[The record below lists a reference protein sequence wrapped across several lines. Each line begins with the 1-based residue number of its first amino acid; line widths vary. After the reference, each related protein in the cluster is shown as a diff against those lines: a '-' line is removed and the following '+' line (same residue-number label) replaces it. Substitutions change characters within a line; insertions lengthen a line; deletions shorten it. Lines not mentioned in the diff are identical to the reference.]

1 MRKAAGRMSG
11 LRVRSG
17 SVVPFLYAGAGH
29 DFGELSRAA
38 SPLRNPAGESACRW
52 MACMILAALL
62 CASAP
67 AAAAPAAA
75 PARPAESPLSLSL
88 PEVVIESPDLER
100 LIARRV
106 RPAPP
111 GRLGVRLPDVLIEG
125 EVPPMTLPARPLPAE
140 REPDPE
146 LTQAM
151 GRITRFFGSG
161 AKIFETGLAYWKKGQ
176 PVEALA
182 FFEEAARKAGE
193 PGPRGAALF
202 WGAEAALRL
211 GKEEDARRLRG
222 EILRLPPLPP
232 EPYASAARYALAE
245 EACRG
250 GGHRACLAAL
260 DGGRWRA
267 EDFASGEAR
276 LLRAWAHERLGARPQ
291 ALAALAGLAEGG
303 GAFAARALAALGH
316 LHRGERDFPA
326 AERAYGQAEASGPP
340 RGAGEAAILGEALH
354 GLGWVR
360 LQTGRAEEAG
370 RAFALFL
377 RRHPGHPLTRSAEA
391 GALAARFEAA
401 LKGEGAAL
409 DGALPAFLRKYPRSP
424 EEGPLQLQLAWSL
437 FRREDYAGAAR
448 RAASVSDAYP
458 LGRIYRLAR
467 VIEGLSLYHQGEVRR
482 AYGVLRLGAESP
494 PAEPGRQAERSAARS
509 AAMATAFAA
518 FRLKDFAGAQAIL
531 AHWAFGAG
539 GEAPG
544 TADDPEAALWYGE
557 AAFEAGDLDAAR
569 RAFASIPAGAPERLR
584 GRAGLAW
591 VHYRRQEWR
600 EAAALFDRVMEGEP
614 AGPLAAEALAR
625 AGEARFN
632 LGDFAGA
639 VRAFEGI
646 ERRYAGGEA
655 AREAILQRG
664 KLLLRRGRF
673 GEAEEAFR
681 AFLSKFPGS
690 PAAPEVEYWSA
701 LVPFRRGEFE
711 AARVRLLDFAERRK
725 ESPLAGEAYL
735 RAADAFYNEGKY
747 LQADRLYRLVMARF
761 PDHPRHREA
770 AYGLLLTRLQRE
782 EFEEF
787 LREGRAFAARYPSS
801 PLSVA
806 LSFQLGE
813 VNLTRG
819 DLDEAHRAY
828 REVAAR
834 YPENEL
840 AAHALLRIGAIHR
853 RRQNVDA
860 ALDAYESL
868 LTRYPES
875 RLRAD
880 ALFGAGE
887 TLAGIGRCAEAK
899 RRFEEFLSKFA
910 GHDFALLARF
920 ELGRCEARLG
930 DDRAAAG
937 HMEAV
942 AGAEAAG
949 AGGVRAQ
956 AALLLAALKTKAGDL
971 DGAERALGVAL
982 GSDDPAVAAE
992 ALFGRAE
999 LLARRGDPSA
1009 PAEFLKLT
1017 YRHPD
1022 QKMWAARALGRAGE
1036 LYEKAGNRATAL
1048 RIFQKMRQAAPP
1060 GALRQAAEEA
1070 VRRLGEA
1077 PAAKR

>member
-1 MRKAAGRMSG
+1 MRG
-11 LRVRSG
+11 LWIRGG
-17 SVVPFLYAGAGH
+17 SVVPFLCAGAGH
-29 DFGELSRAA
+29 A

-52 MACMILAALL
+52 MACAIFAALL

-67 AAAAPAAA
+67 AAAAPAPPGA
-75 PARPAESPLSLSL
+75 PARPAEGQLSLSL
-88 PEVVIESPDLER
+88 PEVVIESPDVER

-106 RPAPP
+106 RPDPP
-111 GRLGVRLPDVLIEG
+111 ERLGVRLPDVLIEG
-125 EVPPMTLPARPLPAE
+125 EIPPLALPARPLPPE
-140 REPDPE
+140 PEPDPD
-146 LTQAM
+146 LTQAW
-151 GRITRFFGSG
+151 GRFSRAFGNE
-161 AKIFETGLAYWKKGQ
+161 AKTFETGLAYWKKNQ

-182 FFEEAARKAGE
+182 FFGEAAGKARE
-193 PGPRGAALF
+193 PRLQAAARF

-211 GKEEDARRLRG
+211 GKGEEARRLRQ
-222 EILRLPPLPP
+222 EILRLSAAPP
-232 EPYASAARYALAE
+232 EPYASAARLALAE
-245 EACRG
+245 EACG
-250 GGHRACLAAL
+250 AGDHRACLAAL
-260 DGGRWRA
+260 DGGRWGA
-267 EDFASGEAR
+267 GEFASGEAR
-276 LLRAWAHERLGARPQ
+276 FLRAWAHERLGARPQ
-291 ALAALAGLAEGG
+291 ALAALAGLAEEG

-316 LHRGERDFPA
+316 LHRRERDFPA
-326 AERAYGQAEASGPP
+326 AGRRYAQAEAAGPP
-340 RGAGEAAILGEALH
+340 RNAEEAAVLGEALH
-354 GLGWVR
+354 GLGWAR
-360 LQTGRAEEAG
+360 LQTARAGEAG

-377 RRHPGHPLTRSAEA
+377 RRHPDHPLRRSAEA
-391 GALAARFEAA
+391 GALAARFETAPRR
-401 LKGEGAAL
+401 EGAAQEL
-409 DGALPAFLRKYPRSP
+409 TGALEAFLRKHPRSP
-424 EEGPLQLQLAWSL
+424 EAGPLQLQLAWSL
-437 FRREDYAGAAR
+437 FRREDFAGAGG
-448 RAASVSDAYP
+448 RAAAVSDAFP

-482 AYGVLRLGAESP
+482 AYGVLRLGAERP
-494 PAEPGRQAERSAARS
+494 PADPDPQAERSAARS

-518 FRLKDFAGAQAIL
+518 FRLRDFAGAQAIL
-531 AHWAFGAG
+531 SHWAFAAG
-539 GEAPG
+539 EGPG
-544 TADDPEAALWYGE
+544 TASPPKSDPEAALWYGE
-557 AAFEAGDLDAAR
+557 AAFEAGELEAAR
-569 RAFASIPAGAPERLR
+569 RAFASIPPSAPEHLR

-591 VHYRRQEWR
+591 IHYRRREWG

-614 AGPLAAEALAR
+614 EGPLAAEALAR
-625 AGEARFN
+625 AGEARYN
-632 LGDFAGA
+632 LGDLEGA
-639 VRAFEGI
+639 VRAFERI
-646 ERRYAGGEA
+646 EGRYEGREV
-655 AREAILQRG
+655 AREALLQKG
-664 KLLLRRGRF
+664 KLLFRRGRF

-681 AFLSKFPGS
+681 RFLARFPGS

-701 LVPFRRGEFE
+701 LVPLRLGEFE
-711 AARVRLLDFAERRK
+711 VARVRLLEFAERRK
-725 ESPLAGEAYL
+725 ESPLAGDAFL

-761 PDHPRHREA
+761 PDHPRFGEA
-770 AYGLLLTRLQRE
+770 SYGLLLTRLQRE

-801 PLSVA
+801 PLSIA
-806 LSFQLGE
+806 LAFQLGE

-819 DLDEAHRAY
+819 SLDEAHRAY
-828 REVAAR
+828 REVVAR
-834 YPENEL
+834 YPDNEL

-868 LTRYPES
+868 LARYPGS

-899 RRFEEFLSKFA
+899 RRFEEFLSRFA

-942 AGAEAAG
+942 AGSEAAG

-956 AALLLAALKTKAGDL
+956 AALLLAALRAKGGDL
-971 DGAERALGVAL
+971 DGAARALGPAL
-982 GSDDPAVAAE
+982 ESDDPAIAAE
-992 ALFGRAE
+992 ALFSRAD

-1009 PAEFLKLT
+1009 ASEFLKLT

-1036 LYEKAGNRATAL
+1036 MYEKAGNRATAL

-1060 GALRQAAEEA
+1060 GALREAAEEA

-1077 PAAKR
+1077 PAARR